1 MPRDTLTVTD
11 DRTGRTY
18 TLPIVDGAIR
28 AADLAQIQLEPHGPG
43 LVSYDPGLRNTA
55 LCRSKIGCIDAG
67 PDRLTYR
74 GYDIEELAA
83 RSTYLE
89 TAYLIVKGELPVASH
104 FATWTRNIKM
114 HTMLHENVKRL
125 MEGFRYDAR
134 PMSILTGTVAAL
146 SAFYP
151 DAHDVLDLESRRVQT
166 RRLIGKM
173 PTIAAFAYRRSRGL
187 PYVYPDNEL
196 SYTGNF
202 LSMLFKMTELEYRP
216 NPVIERALDVLFI
229 LYAEHAQNCS
239 TTAARITGS
248 THADPYSVIATAL
261 AAMSGP
267 GHGGANER
275 VLLMLQRI
283 GTVDRVRDFVAEL
296 KANPPARVPGLGH
309 SAYLQRDPRAP
320 IIRTLAEEVYAEV
333 GPPALLPVARELEKI
348 VLHDHWFASRRLFPN
363 ADFYS
368 ALVYDAMGFPVEM
381 FPVLFAI
388 PRTASWMAQWAE
400 MVVDPEQDVARPR
413 QIYTGS
419 APRPYV
425 PLEQRQQLG
434 ALETAIHGRL

>member
-1 MPRDTLTVTD
+1 MVRNSLTVTD
-11 DRTGRTY
+11 DRTGKTY
-18 TLPIVDGAIR
+18 TLPIEDGAIR
-28 AADLAQIQLEPHGPG
+28 ASDLAQIQLEPRGPG

-67 PDRLTYR
+67 PDTLTYR
-74 GYDIEELAA
+74 GYAIEELAA

-104 FATWTRNIKM
+104 FAMWTRNIKL
-114 HTMLHENVKRL
+114 HTMLHENVKQL

-151 DAHDVLDLESRRVQT
+151 DANDVLDLENRRVQT

-202 LSMLFKMTELEYRP
+202 LSMLFKMTEIEYRP
-216 NPVIERALDVLFI
+216 NPVLERALDVLFI

-248 THADPYSVIATAL
+248 AHADPYAVIASAC

-275 VLLMLQRI
+275 VLHVLQQI
-283 GTVDRVRDFVAEL
+283 GSAERVKDFVADL
-296 KANPPARVPGLGH
+296 KANPRRVPGLGH
-309 SAYLQRDPRAP
+309 SAYVQRDPRAP
-320 IIRTLAEEVYAEV
+320 IIRALAEEVYSEV

-388 PRTASWMAQWAE
+388 PRTASCMAQWAE
-400 MVVDPEQDVARPR
+400 MVIDPEQVVARPR
-413 QIYTGS
+413 QVYAGS
-419 APRPYV
+419 PLRPYV
-425 PLEQRQQLG
+425 PVEQREQLG

>member
-1 MPRDTLTVTD
+1 MARSTLTVTD

-18 TLPIVDGAIR
+18 TLPIENGAIR
-28 AADLAQIQLEPHGPG
+28 AADLEQIQLEPHGPG
-43 LVSYDPGLRNTA
+43 LISYDPGLRNTA
-55 LCRSKIGCIDAG
+55 LCKSKIGSVDAG
-67 PDRLTYR
+67 PDTLRYR
-74 GYDIEELAA
+74 GYAIEDLAA
-83 RSTYLE
+83 HSTYLE

-104 FATWTRNIKM
+104 FATWERNLKL

-173 PTIAAFAYRRSRGL
+173 PTIAAFAYRRSGGL
-187 PYVYPDNEL
+187 PYVYPDNDL

-216 NPVIERALDVLFI
+216 NPVLERALDVLFI

-248 THADPYSVIATAL
+248 THADPYAVIASACT
-261 AAMSGP
+261 AMSGP

-275 VLLMLQRI
+275 VLLMLQEI
-283 GTVDRVRDFVAEL
+283 GSADRVAAFVADV
-296 KANPPARVPGLGH
+296 KANPRPLPGLGH
-309 SAYLQRDPRAP
+309 SAYVQRDPRAP
-320 IIRTLAEEVYAEV
+320 IIRALAEEVYGEV
-333 GPPALLPVARELEKI
+333 GPPALLPVARELERI
-348 VLHDHWFASRRLFPN
+348 VLHDHWFASRALFPN

-400 MVVDPEQDVARPR
+400 MVIDPEQDVARPR
-413 QIYTGS
+413 QVYTGS

-425 PLEQRQQLG
+425 PVEEREQLG